1 MRSSLVPGEAWMTVP
16 MVHLRR
22 DTTGV
27 DPGTVEILIT
37 MVSLSVS
44 TIVNHHEPCR
54 KKTVFMQSDLS
65 LTWPRGYKTFFPAK
79 LN

>member
-1 MRSSLVPGEAWMTVP
+1 MRNSLVPGEAWMTVP

-37 MVSLSVS
+37 MVSFPAS
-44 TIVNHHEPCR
+44 IVVNNHEPCPH
-54 KKTVFMQSDLS
+54 TCYYLWTEICENNQNFQ
-65 LTWPRGYKTFFPAK
+65 
-79 LN
+79 